1 MTQFANRYYRPD
13 TAENMALQNDLKI
26 EAYASKLIVKPQ
38 AKTGSKT
45 WARLIAKVYE
55 VDPLKCEGCGA
66 QIKLVAFIKD
76 AISIT
81 KILTHLREDVEA
93 LKMQRARAP
102 PEEVQVENEID
113 GYQEPE
119 YEYDQTVSW

>member
-1 MTQFANRYYRPD
+1 MAQFANRYYRPD
-13 TAENMALQNDLKI
+13 TSENRALQNDLKI
-26 EAYASKLIVKPQ
+26 EASASKLIVKPQ

-66 QIKLVAFIKD
+66 QMKLIAFIKD

-81 KILTHLREDVEA
+81 KILTHLGEAVEA
-93 LKMQRARAP
+93 PKMQRARPP
-102 PEEVQVENEID
+102 PEIYQVENEIE
-113 GYQEPE
+113 GYLEPE
-119 YEYDQTVSW
+119 YHYDQSLNW